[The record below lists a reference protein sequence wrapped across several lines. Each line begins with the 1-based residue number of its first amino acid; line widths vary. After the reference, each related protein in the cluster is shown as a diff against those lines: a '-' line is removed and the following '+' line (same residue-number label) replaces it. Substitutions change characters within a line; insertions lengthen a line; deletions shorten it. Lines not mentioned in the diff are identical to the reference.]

1 MTKEALR
8 GGASWFWREWLKPL
22 LLVVIVLGSFR
33 SAVADWNDVPSG
45 SMKPTILEGDRIFV
59 NKVAYDLKVPFTTW
73 HLAQWGDPVRGD
85 IVVLWSPVD
94 GKRLVKRVVGIPG
107 DTIEVRAGKLLVNG
121 KPAAYEPLTSEQIR
135 SRELEGLEAGLFATE
150 TVDGRSHP
158 VMADVASPAF
168 GPVSVPAASYFLMG
182 DHRDSS
188 FDSRFWGFAD
198 RKRIVGRASAVVLS
212 LDRDHH
218 FRPRWK
224 RFFTPLP

>member
-168 GPVSVPAASYFLMG
+168 GPVSVPTASYFLMG

-224 RFFTPLP
+224 RFFTSLP

>member
-158 VMADVASPAF
+158 VMAEVASPAF
-168 GPVSVPAASYFLMG
+168 GPVSVPAANYFLMG

-224 RFFTPLP
+224 RFFTSLP